1 MRDESGSG
9 SHRGTVIGW
18 MDRAWRDLK
27 YGARS
32 LRKSPGFTAVAL
44 ITLALGIGAPTA
56 IFSVIDAVMLQP
68 LPFAQPNELVRI
80 SETKR
85 DGSVLGPSP
94 LDLRDFS
101 QNNHT
106 FQQMVVYDTWRK
118 NVSLGAGNE
127 PEQMAIGL
135 MPGEYFEILKISPLM
150 GRIFTPSE
158 NREGENYVAA
168 ISAALWRTRFA
179 ADTNILGRKILI
191 NDEPYTIVAV
201 MPDSIPYWIESNRI
215 SGRVD
220 VWTPFVV
227 PGNIWAETSRGA
239 RNYGTLAQMKP
250 GVTIEQA
257 QADLNAI
264 AARLGAAYP
273 IDAGIGAIVRPLA
286 DNRVGAL
293 RPILILLTGAVS
305 LILLIACSNLANL
318 LLARNSARQ
327 RELAVRAALGAG
339 RGDLLRRLLGE
350 TLLLSV
356 AGGALGLLFAR
367 VGVSALAAAKAADM
381 TQLQNIQIHGGVL
394 LFTLAAS
401 LLASVMF
408 GLAPALVAARVNLS
422 AALNEGGRSG
432 TTGLRGRA
440 FRNALVVTEV
450 ALSLMLL
457 VGAGLLIQSLL
468 RLQNQDLGMRADHVL
483 KGHFYL
489 PDSRY
494 PWMNEKDPGRV
505 AVTRF
510 CDEFGHKVRALPGVL
525 EASVTTLFPPSNN
538 WSQMIG
544 LPGRTP
550 SRLEDVPTARF
561 GLADAHFL
569 RTLGTP
575 LIRGRDFSE
584 SDNATTAKVALIS
597 QEFARRYFP
606 STAPV
611 GQRIHIGPPT
621 GLLNVPPGEDIMD
634 SSDVTIIGV
643 MGDLRTEGLA
653 GAIQPLIVVLY
664 SQHPYVNYG
673 FKDIMIRTAA
683 APHSVEPEI
692 RKALHEM
699 DADMPF
705 AQVQSIDE
713 LIAQQTGSQRFTTI
727 LLTLF
732 TAAGLLL
739 AVVGVYGVMSF
750 LVTQRTHEMAVRV
763 ALGATRANVLGLV
776 IRQGL
781 KLAAIGSI
789 VGLAG
794 ALAIRQVMSQML
806 FGISAAD
813 PATLASGA
821 FTLIAVAAIACAIPG
836 MRAMRVDPARA
847 LRQQ

>member
-1 MRDESGSG
+1 MG
-9 SHRGTVIGW
+9 
-18 MDRAWRDLK
+18 DLRF
-27 YGARS
+27 GARS

-68 LPFAQPNELVRI
+68 LPFAQSNEIVRI
-80 SETKR
+80 LETR
-85 DGSVLGPSP
+85 PGGSTFGPSP
-94 LDLRDFS
+94 LDIRDFS

-127 PEQMAIGL
+127 PEQMAVGL
-135 MPGEYFEILKISPLM
+135 VPGEYFEILKVSPLM
-150 GRIFTPSE
+150 GRLFTPSE

-168 ISAALWRTRFA
+168 ISTGLWRTRFA
-179 ADTNILGRKILI
+179 SDANILGRKILI

-239 RNYGTLAQMKP
+239 RNFGSLARMKP
-250 GVTIEQA
+250 GVTTEQA
-257 QADLNAI
+257 RADLTAI
-264 AARLGAAYP
+264 AAMLGSSYP
-273 IDAGIGAIVRPLA
+273 IDAGIAAIVRPLA
-286 DNRVGAL
+286 DYRVGAL
-293 RPILILLTGAVS
+293 RPILILLMGAVS

-339 RGDLLRRLLGE
+339 RGDLVRSLLAE

-356 AGGALGLLFAR
+356 AGGVLGLLFAR
-367 VGVSALAAAKAADM
+367 VGVSALASAKAADM

-401 LLASVMF
+401 LLASVIF
-408 GLAPALVAARVNLS
+408 GLAPALVAARVNLTE
-422 AALNEGGRSG
+422 ALNEGGRSG
-432 TTGLRGRA
+432 ATGLRGRA
-440 FRNALVVTEV
+440 FRNGLVVTEV

-468 RLQNQDLGMRADHVL
+468 RLQNQDLGMSADHVL

-510 CDEFGHKVRALPGVL
+510 CDEFGERVRALPGVV

-538 WSQMIG
+538 WGQMIG

-550 SRLEDVPTARF
+550 SRLEDVPIARF

-569 RTLGTP
+569 RTTGIP
-575 LIRGRDFSE
+575 LTRGRDFSGA
-584 SDNATTAKVALIS
+584 DTAGTAKVALIS
-597 QEFARRYFP
+597 EEFARRYFP
-606 STAPV
+606 SVEAV
-611 GQRIHIGPPT
+611 GQRVHIGPPT
-621 GLLNVPPGEDIMD
+621 GLLNIPPGANTMD
-634 SSDVTIIGV
+634 SSDVTVIGV
-643 MGDLRTEGLA
+643 MGNMRTDGLA
-653 GAIQPLIVVLY
+653 GTVQPLIVGLY

-673 FKDIMIRTAA
+673 FKDIIIRTAV
-683 APHSVEPEI
+683 APHSVEPAI
-692 RKALHEM
+692 RSALHEL

-705 AQVQSIDE
+705 AEVQTIDE

-739 AVVGVYGVMSF
+739 AIVGVYGVMSF

-763 ALGATRANVLGLV
+763 ALGATRANVLALV
-776 IRQGL
+776 LRQGL
-781 KLAAIGSI
+781 KLAAIGSV
-789 VGLAG
+789 VGVAG

-813 PATLASGA
+813 PATLGFAA
-821 FTLIAVAAIACAIPG
+821 ATLVAVAAIACAVPG